1 MAPTTRTLSNTSTPT
16 KTPTKPSKAATEDG
30 GTPKVTPR
38 KIPHCHTCGQPM
50 RGHTRKGGCP
60 TSSDSPTNAE
70 KRVDNSMLD
79 SFQSLDI
86 AEHAEEDDAP
96 TTPRKAGR
104 KSAGRRSLTPRE
116 LQDGGEPEDTK
127 AVIRERRKSE
137 RAARQTVSH
146 AESLASLDSYS
157 AELVANLLQA
167 EDSSDN
173 ELPGGTQKT
182 VHWDE
187 GIPASNSSNGTER
200 KVKKER
206 IPMPCSFNPPSPY
219 SSFAESSAGSRSS
232 IGSARLGNGATSSDV
247 GRGETKPLDRTMSME
262 ARALYLDKLEGKATA
277 QFFMVSDA
285 EVADV
290 QDQVP
295 KGLFIRTLP
304 AGAGNPGQNII
315 VVGRNEGDVEK
326 LYQSLKKDG
335 EPTRRRSSGFGM
347 AASGAVVGAVATF
360 AGLAYT

>member
-16 KTPTKPSKAATEDG
+16 KTPTKASKAATEDG

-38 KIPHCHTCGQPM
+38 KTPHCHTCGQPM

-60 TSSDSPTNAE
+60 TNSDSPSNAE
-70 KRVDNSMLD
+70 KRVDSSMLD

-86 AEHAEEDDAP
+86 AEHAEDETP

-104 KSAGRRSLTPRE
+104 KSAGRRSLTPRKV
-116 LQDGGEPEDTK
+116 QDEGEPEDTK

-173 ELPGGTQKT
+173 ELPEGTQKT

-187 GIPASNSSNGTER
+187 GIAASNSSNGTER

-206 IPMPCSFNPPSPY
+206 IAMPCSFNPPSPF
-219 SSFAESSAGSRSS
+219 SSFAESSASSRGS
-232 IGSARLGNGATSSDV
+232 IGSARPSNGNASADV
-247 GRGETKPLDRTMSME
+247 VRGEKKPLDRTMSME

-277 QFFMVSDA
+277 QFFMVPDA
-285 EVADV
+285 EVADF

-304 AGAGNPGQNII
+304 AGAENPGHNII
-315 VVGRNEGDVEK
+315 VIGRNEGDVEK